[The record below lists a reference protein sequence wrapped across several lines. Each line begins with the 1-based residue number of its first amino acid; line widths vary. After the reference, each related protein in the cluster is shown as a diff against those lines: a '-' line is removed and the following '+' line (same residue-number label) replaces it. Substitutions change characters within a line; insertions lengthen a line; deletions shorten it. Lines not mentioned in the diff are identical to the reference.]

1 MQGLLRHLPEP
12 PQDFRKHCREVT
24 VEADLFRLA
33 SFQLEST
40 QLEQLARAHARIKD
54 ARLKT
59 DATTVA
65 PLSPP
70 FRLGV
75 LCNATTDFLPS
86 AFSAT
91 GLRYGMNVD
100 VFMGDYGQIIQD
112 ASDPQ
117 SRINQQRCDAVLL
130 ALDYRGLQLEMSP
143 GSGDQNPV
151 QNAIDLLA
159 QTRDALKTHH
169 QTTVIFQTVSA
180 PAMPLFGGMDSV
192 IGRNTRA
199 VIQDFNMA
207 LRQFVKD
214 SPGDLLLDVEMLANT
229 IGLQQWH
236 SLQQWNV
243 AKLQF
248 SQQALPVYADN
259 LMRMVAALRG
269 KSRKC
274 LVLDLDNTCWGG
286 AVGDLGM
293 DGILLGQGSAMGE
306 AFIEVQRTALR
317 LRERGIILAVCSKN
331 NYEAAIQPF
340 REHPEMLLKEEH
352 ISVFQANWID
362 KASNLEEIAKTLNIG
377 IDSLVLL
384 DDNPAERIQ
393 VRESLP
399 SVAVPELPDDPSLYP
414 SILLNAG
421 YFETVSFTSED
432 SQRVDQYRA
441 NAVRSQ
447 LEASARDPHAF
458 LSALDMTISFAPFD
472 KLNRTRI
479 VQLINKTNQFNLTT
493 RRYTEAEVT
502 AMENDS
508 SIWTMQVRLADRFG
522 DNGMISCIIVRQT
535 SASVW
540 EIDTWLMSCRVLSR
554 RVEECSMAQLVKR
567 AAQRGISTIIGRYSP
582 TAKND
587 MVRDFYK
594 KRGFTLIEDTA
605 EGSVWTRDVASY
617 EADEFPMVIDE
628 QAMV

>member
-1 MQGLLRHLPEP
+1 MQSLLRHLPEP
-12 PQDFRKHCREVT
+12 PQDFRILCRG
-24 VEADLFRLA
+24 ADSLSTLHHLA
-33 SFQLEST
+33 RYQLEST
-40 QLEQLARAHARIKD
+40 QLEQLERARQRVNGASGGD
-54 ARLKT
+54 
-59 DATTVA
+59 
-65 PLSPP
+65 

-75 LCNATTDFLPS
+75 LCNATTDFLPA

-91 GLRYGMNVD
+91 GLRHGLNVD
-100 VFMGDYGQIIQD
+100 VVLGDYGQILQD
-112 ASDPQ
+112 AADPA
-117 SRINQQRCDAVLL
+117 SRINQQGCDAVLL
-130 ALDYRGLQLEMSP
+130 ALDFRGLQLEASP
-143 GSGDQNPV
+143 GSGLTDQV
-151 QNAIDLLA
+151 QSAIDLLIL
-159 QTRDALKTHH
+159 TRDALKAQHR
-169 QTTVIFQTVSA
+169 TTVIFQTV
-180 PAMPLFGGMDSV
+180 PPPPLPLFGSMDS
-192 IGRNTRA
+192 ILGQSTRA
-199 VIQDFNMA
+199 IVQDFNLA
-207 LRQFVKD
+207 LRQLVQD
-214 SPGDLLLDVEMLANT
+214 SPGDLLLDVDMLAST
-229 IGLQQWH
+229 IGLQNWH
-236 SLQQWNV
+236 SPQQWNL

-248 SQQALPVYADN
+248 SQQALPVYADH
-259 LMRMVAALRG
+259 LMKLIAALRG

-331 NYEAAIQPF
+331 NYDAAIQPF

-362 KASNLEEIAKTLNIG
+362 KATNLEEIARTLNIG

-421 YFETVSFTSED
+421 YFDAVSFTSED
-432 SQRVDQYRA
+432 SQRVEQYRA

-447 LEASARDPHAF
+447 LEVSARDPHAF
-458 LSALDMTISFAPFD
+458 LSALDMKISFAPFD

-502 AMENDS
+502 AMESDR
-508 SIWTMQVRLADRFG
+508 SIWTLQVRLADRFG
-522 DNGMISCIIVRQT
+522 DNGMISCIICRHA
-535 SASVW
+535 SGSVW

-554 RVEECSMAQLVKR
+554 RVEECSMAQVVKH
-567 AAQRGISTIIGRYSP
+567 AVQNGISTLIGRYIP

-587 MVRDFYK
+587 MVRGFYE
-594 KRGFTLIEDTA
+594 RLGFSLVEDSNGETVWRLDTA
-605 EGSVWTRDVASY
+605 GFIAGDI
-617 EADEFPMVIDE
+617 PMVIE
-628 QAMV
+628 EAPRPA